1 MPELDHIVQVVS
13 DLDLAAEEY
22 RKAGFLVTPRSDHP
36 FGTSNRLVVLEGSY
50 LEIVAVTRPDRI
62 EGQFAARVAESGP
75 GTAPFLVI
83 RTADPEAE
91 HRRLIQAGL
100 AVGDPMR
107 FERTAVGADG
117 STRRAAFTVVFGP
130 PGVFFCHHHTPEA
143 VWQPGWTNHLN
154 GARAVLGLEVVSP
167 YGTDVWERMVG
178 SSADDTVRLS
188 GTEMTIVPGDDL
200 RVTKCR
206 IAARRS
212 AEVIIGGLTIVL
224 VPQ

>member
-1 MPELDHIVQVVS
+1 VPELDHIVQVVS
-13 DLDLAAEEY
+13 DLDRAAEEY
-22 RKAGFLVTPRSDHP
+22 REAGFLVTPRSDHP

-50 LEIVAVTRPDRI
+50 LEMVAVTRPDRI
-62 EGQFAARVAESGP
+62 EGQFAARVAESAP

-107 FERTAVGADG
+107 FERTATTTDG
-117 STRRAAFTVVFGP
+117 IARPAAFTVVFGP
-130 PGVFFCHHHTPEA
+130 PGVFYCHHHTPEA
-143 VWQPGWTNHLN
+143 VWHPGWTNHPN

-167 YGTDVWERMVG
+167 YGTDVWRRLVS
-178 SSADDTVRLS
+178 SSAGEEVTLS
-188 GTEMTIVPGDDL
+188 GTEMTVVPGDDL
-200 RVTKCR
+200 RVTRCS

-212 AEVIIGGLTIVL
+212 AEVTIEGLTIVL